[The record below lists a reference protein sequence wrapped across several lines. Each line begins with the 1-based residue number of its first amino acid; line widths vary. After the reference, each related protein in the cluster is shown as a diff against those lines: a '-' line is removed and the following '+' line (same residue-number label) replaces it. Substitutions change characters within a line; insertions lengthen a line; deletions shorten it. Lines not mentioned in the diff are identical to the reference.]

1 MGDSFVFFRFAA
13 VASLHSRRDTWYRDG
28 EKIDLVYRCLKFAV
42 VLWRNRGWWM
52 SVGARA
58 FNCVHFCVWAQTCFD
73 CSQRNPSWASV
84 TYGIFIC
91 LDCSA
96 MHRRMGVHISF
107 VRSCELDKWT
117 YEQLTVMRVG
127 GNANAKLFFDQKGWT
142 PKDSSSMVRHRV
154 SASCS

>member
-1 MGDSFVFFRFAA
+1 
-13 VASLHSRRDTWYRDG
+13 
-28 EKIDLVYRCLKFAV
+28 
-42 VLWRNRGWWM
+42 
-52 SVGARA
+52 
-58 FNCVHFCVWAQTCFD
+58 
-73 CSQRNPSWASV
+73 
-84 TYGIFIC
+84 
-91 LDCSA
+91 